1 MKVAICVPHHGDV
14 KARFAECLA
23 NLVGT
28 LAGSKITV
36 VVLFEEDGSLDYKR
50 TRLILRALEWGAD
63 YIQCIDSDHTF
74 PPDAT
79 LRLLAHKKPIVGCN
93 YLRRRCGRF
102 TALGMDNEPVE
113 TTGAKAKSGELESV
127 GAMGLGLCLMDASI
141 FKTIAHPWF
150 RTETSANGELY
161 RGEDVHFF
169 NQARRVGFQVFVDHG
184 LSWSLGHIAERVLT
198 IRDESA
204 PSPGG

>member
-1 MKVAICVPHHGDV
+1 MKIAICVPHHGDV
-14 KARFAECLA
+14 KAGFAQCLA
-23 NLVGT
+23 ILVGT
-28 LAGSKITV
+28 TVGSSHTV
-36 VVLFEEDGSLDYKR
+36 FVAFEEDGALDYKR

-79 LRLLAHKKPIVGCN
+79 LRLLAHDKPIVGCN
-93 YLRRRCGRF
+93 YLRRRCERP

-113 TTGAKAKSGELESV
+113 TTEAKAKSGDLENV
-127 GAMGLGLCLMDASI
+127 GAMGLGFCLLKASV

-150 RTETSANGELY
+150 RTEVAANGELY

-169 NQARRVGFQVFVDHG
+169 NQARRARFPVLVDHA

-198 IRDESA
+198 I
-204 PSPGG
+204 GH